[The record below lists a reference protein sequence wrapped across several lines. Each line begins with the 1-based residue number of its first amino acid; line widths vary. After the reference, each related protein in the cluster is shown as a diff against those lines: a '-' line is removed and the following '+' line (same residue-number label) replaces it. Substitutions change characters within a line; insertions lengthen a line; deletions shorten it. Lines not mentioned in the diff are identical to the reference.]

1 MLKYKAG
8 LHKEVSAIFNGV
20 SLPKNSGA
28 RQPSATPAPM
38 HQDSSTPKQPTP
50 AQPTPA
56 PPTSAPPTPAPPA
69 QKPSAPSHMTSTKSK
84 SEQPPSPPP
93 PKETL
98 VKQPKA
104 KTAIKGRPQWQR
116 TLEQIQNKLIAPKA
130 GVDPKKQK
138 IMAVAVPVLFI
149 VLIFVFIRLFSSP
162 SQKITGAPV
171 PVRTAAVPDNKVVW
185 QVPEPYPADIRDPMQ
200 FGLVSYDGGQA
211 ASTGLIV
218 KGIVYSKINPCAV
231 VGNRMVHEGDKILGA
246 VVVRINEKSVEF
258 EANGKKWTQK
268 VQR

>member
-1 MLKYKAG
+1 M
-8 LHKEVSAIFNGV
+8 
-20 SLPKNSGA
+20 
-28 RQPSATPAPM
+28 AP
-38 HQDSSTPKQPTP
+38 T
-50 AQPTPA
+50 
-56 PPTSAPPTPAPPA
+56 
-69 QKPSAPSHMTSTKSK
+69 KPK

-93 PKETL
+93 KETP

-104 KTAIKGRPQWQR
+104 KTAIKGQPQWQR
-116 TLEQIQNKLIAPKA
+116 TLEQIQNKLLPPKA

-138 IMAVAVPVLFI
+138 MMAVAVPVLFI

-162 SQKITGAPV
+162 SQGVAGAPV
-171 PVRTAAVPDNKVVW
+171 PVRTAAASGSKVTW

-200 FGLVSYDGGQA
+200 FGPISYGGGQVD
-211 ASTGLIV
+211 STGLIV

-231 VGNRMVHEGDKILGA
+231 VGDRMVHEGDKILGA